1 MYTTSSHFRIPCF
14 RKRILVWMMLLVFSS
29 AFVPA
34 ISLSQQ
40 PTATTAKADIIETIQ
55 RFLQQLGYN
64 PGPIDGKMGEKTR
77 IAIRAFQRDHNL
89 QINGEASMSLVEA
102 LTQATLTQA
111 KRQEQD
117 KERQPTPAE
126 LTTMSPNELYVRA
139 IRFEV
144 QGDFENAQK
153 YYQHLIETYPA
164 HKLAVKSAD
173 RIAIISTSIP
183 QRTPTPI
190 PPLAPTLTPPPSP
203 TPIWSPKPGT
213 SLTSQLEQLE
223 QALSKNLKK
232 YEELITQEQDERGDS
247 QDQIIPVLKEII
259 ELLRTLEMLYEQSQ
273 QPEMLQ
279 TIERV
284 KNTRSKFEQK
294 LLERTQQ

>member
-1 MYTTSSHFRIPCF
+1 
-14 RKRILVWMMLLVFSS
+14 MMLLVFSS

-40 PTATTAKADIIETIQ
+40 PTATTAKSDIIETIQ

-117 KERQPTPAE
+117 KERQPVPAE

-139 IRFEV
+139 VRFEV
-144 QGDFENAQK
+144 QGDLENALK
-153 YYQHLIETYPA
+153 YYQHLIGTYPA

-203 TPIWSPKPGT
+203 TPVWSPKPGT

-223 QALSKNLKK
+223 QALSKNLVT
-232 YEELITQEQDERGDS
+232 TQAHSSD
-247 QDQIIPVLKEII
+247 KN
-259 ELLRTLEMLYEQSQ
+259 LLDL
-273 QPEMLQ
+273 
-279 TIERV
+279 
-284 KNTRSKFEQK
+284 
-294 LLERTQQ
+294 